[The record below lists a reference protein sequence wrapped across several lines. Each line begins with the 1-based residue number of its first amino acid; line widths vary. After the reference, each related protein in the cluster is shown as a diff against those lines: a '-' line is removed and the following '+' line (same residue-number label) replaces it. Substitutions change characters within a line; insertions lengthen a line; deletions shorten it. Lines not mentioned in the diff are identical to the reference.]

1 MQKPLPVSG
10 ERIDALTCSPTSPLA
25 PGGPELACPKK
36 AKITAVLVPLSSVC
50 FLIPGQTSLR
60 DHCSSHAIG
69 KEREVQQGY
78 PTPICTAG
86 WGSLCGIPALTEQER
101 LGPPRLPTT
110 FNLFVFLSPPTLGP
124 HEASWTAFTGKFPPL
139 PGDILLGLDALSSHP
154 PAHPQNFLHTW
165 WEKVLPSVPSTL
177 SLLMWP
183 FVLQTWHF
191 RIIVTW
197 DHVSRSSLL
206 CPRYLEH
213 CLGHYELEAY
223 WNYIC

>member
-10 ERIDALTCSPTSPLA
+10 ERTDVLTCSPTSPLA

-36 AKITAVLVPLSSVC
+36 AKITAVLVPLSSLC

-110 FNLFVFLSPPTLGP
+110 FNLFVCLSPPTP
-124 HEASWTAFTGKFPPL
+124 WEFPRIWAGKWLQLHSL
-139 PGDILLGLDALSSHP
+139 P
-154 PAHPQNFLHTW
+154 
-165 WEKVLPSVPSTL
+165 L
-177 SLLMWP
+177 SLLGEFMKGLEKQLLNP
-183 FVLQTWHF
+183 VQCLEL
-191 RIIVTW
+191 
-197 DHVSRSSLL
+197 SSAA
-206 CPRYLEH
+206 LENFKTKLIAIRGSH
-213 CLGHYELEAY
+213 TH
-223 WNYIC
+223 I